1 MSQFLTPGE
10 LSALAPA
17 QGRYQTVIFDVGG
30 TLLGFEDDTP
40 FQKFLDSVDI
50 PLDFISGENLRLN
63 MLEMLSARR
72 NEAVGLGND
81 DQINDWWRS
90 IFDGL
95 FPNCPHIARAMW
107 ELFKCH
113 YFESLF
119 PDTLPALQ
127 RLRAYGVPMGII
139 SNYGKSLL
147 DLLIQFQLDPYFEF
161 AIVSANEG
169 VAKPDPKIFE
179 LGLAAARISANE
191 ALYVGDNLIDDIEGA
206 NNVGI
211 DAVLINRPG
220 RQPSTAPLM
229 IDSLLD
235 IEKLVFPQI
244 MSGVSPSRPYWS
256 NDSSLPIPP
265 LPS

>member
-1 MSQFLTPGE
+1 MSQFVAPDEVPT
-10 LSALAPA
+10 LSPVER
-17 QGRYQTVIFDVGG
+17 RYKTVIFDVGG

-40 FQKFLDSVDI
+40 FQNFLDAVDI
-50 PLDFISGENLRLN
+50 SHDFMSGENLRLN

-72 NEAVGLGND
+72 DEAVGLGNG
-81 DQINDWWRS
+81 DQINHWWRS
-90 IFDGL
+90 IFDEL
-95 FPNCPHIARAMW
+95 FPKCPSIARAMW

-119 PDTLPALQ
+119 PDTLLALQ
-127 RLRAYGVPMGII
+127 RLQAYGVPMGII
-139 SNYGKSLL
+139 SNYSDTLL
-147 DLLIQFQLDPYFEF
+147 DLLIQFELDPYFNF

-169 VAKPDPKIFE
+169 IAKPDPKIFE
-179 LGLAAARISANE
+179 LGLAAAGVSAGE
-191 ALYVGDNLIDDIEGA
+191 ALYVGDNVIDDIEGA

-220 RQPSTAPLM
+220 RKPSTAPLM

-235 IEKLVFPQI
+235 IEKLVFPHFI
-244 MSGVSPSRPYWS
+244 SGASPCRPYWS

>member
-1 MSQFLTPGE
+1 MSQLLTPGE
-10 LSALAPA
+10 LPTLAPA
-17 QGRYQTVIFDVGG
+17 QRHYQTVIFDVGG
-30 TLLGFEDDTP
+30 TLLGFEDDMP

-50 PLDFISGENLRLN
+50 PHDFISGEDLRLN
-63 MLEMLSARR
+63 MLEMLSTRR
-72 NEAVGLGND
+72 NEAVGLGNE

-90 IFDGL
+90 IFDEL
-95 FPNCPHIARAMW
+95 FPKCPNIARAMW

-139 SNYGKSLL
+139 SNYGKTLL
-147 DLLIQFQLDPYFEF
+147 DLLIQFELDRYFDF

-179 LGLAAARISANE
+179 LGLAAARSSASE
-191 ALYVGDNLIDDIEGA
+191 VLYVGDNVIDDIEGA

-235 IEKLVFPQI
+235 IEKLVFPQF
-244 MSGVSPSRPYWS
+244 MSGASPSRPYWS

>member
-1 MSQFLTPGE
+1 MSQIFTSWEIPVE
-10 LSALAPA
+10 R
-17 QGRYQTVIFDVGG
+17 RYQTVIFDVGG

-40 FQKFLDSVDI
+40 FQDFLDSVDI
-50 PLDFISGENLRLN
+50 PHHYLSGENLRLN
-63 MLEMLSARR
+63 MLKMLSARR
-72 NEAVGLGND
+72 NEAVGMGCSG
-81 DQINDWWRS
+81 QINDWWRS
-90 IFDGL
+90 IFFEL
-95 FPNCPHIARAMW
+95 FPKCPNIARAMW

-127 RLRAYGVPMGII
+127 RLQAYGVPMGII
-139 SNYGKSLL
+139 SNYSKTLL
-147 DLLIQFQLDPYFEF
+147 DLLIQFELDRYFDF

-179 LGLAAARISANE
+179 LGLAAAGVSASE
-191 ALYVGDNLIDDIEGA
+191 ALYVGDNVLDDIEGA

-235 IEKLVFPQI
+235 IEKLVFPQFI
-244 MSGVSPSRPYWS
+244 SGASPSRPYWS